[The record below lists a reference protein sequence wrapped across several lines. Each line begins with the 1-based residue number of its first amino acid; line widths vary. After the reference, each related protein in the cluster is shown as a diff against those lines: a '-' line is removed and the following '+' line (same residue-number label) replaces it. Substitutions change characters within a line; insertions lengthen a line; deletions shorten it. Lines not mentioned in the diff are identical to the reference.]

1 MLYKPKGLDTGNYW
15 KISSI
20 VYIIICM
27 QIKKDQEIID
37 RILNKAVEQ
46 ILPDRDSFK
55 ERLLSGERLNIYQG
69 FDPTAP
75 TLHIGHTVG
84 MRKLEDFRKLG
95 HNVTFLIGDFTARI
109 GDPSDKKEAR
119 TSARTVLTKEEIAE
133 NLKVYVD
140 QASHIIDI
148 DNKDNPVKILYNST
162 WLEKLDFGD
171 IIKLASEFTVQQM
184 LKRSMFQKRLEE
196 DKPIYL
202 NEFMYPMMQGY
213 DSVVMETDVEV
224 GGNDQLFNM
233 LAGRDMVRNHLNKE
247 KFVITGKLLTTTQG
261 DKMGKSEGNMIKLS
275 DDPKDIYG
283 KVMAFTDDQIAE
295 GFELLTSA
303 ELDFVEKI
311 KKRLEETDNPMP
323 LKKELA
329 LRVTSELKGEKEGKD
344 AQEYFETVFQK
355 KSLDTKLTEIR
366 VQEEEYDILELLTQT
381 GLTSSK
387 SQARRLIE
395 QGAVQIDEQKIEDW
409 QKAVKLTQPITLK
422 VGKKILKITYKP

>member
-1 MLYKPKGLDTGNYW
+1 MNVKTD
-15 KISSI
+15 
-20 VYIIICM
+20 
-27 QIKKDQEIID
+27 KKIID

-46 ILPDRDSFK
+46 ILPDK
-55 ERLLSGERLNIYQG
+55 ETLERKLLSGQKLNVYQG

-75 TLHIGHTVG
+75 TLHIGHSVG

-95 HNVTFLIGDFTARI
+95 HNVIFLIGDFTARI

-119 TSARTVLTKEEIAE
+119 ASARKVLTKEEVAE

-148 DNKDNPVKILYNST
+148 ENKENPVKILYNSS
-162 WLEKLDFGD
+162 WLEPLNFGD

-184 LKRSMFQKRLEE
+184 IKRNMFQKRLEN

-202 NEFMYPMMQGY
+202 NEFLYPLMQGY
-213 DSVVMETDVEV
+213 DSVMMDIDVEV

-247 KFVITGKLLTTTQG
+247 KIVITGKLLTTAGG
-261 DKMGKSEGNMIKLS
+261 DKMGKSEGNMISLS

-283 KVMAFTDDQIAE
+283 KVMAFTDDQIVD

-303 ELDFVEKI
+303 DLDEVEEI
-311 KKRLEETDNPMP
+311 RERLNNNENPMQ

-329 LRVTSELKGEKEGKD
+329 FRVTSELKNKEE
-344 AQEYFETVFQK
+344 AQKAQKYFESVFQK
-355 KSLDTKLTEIR
+355 RNLGTDL
-366 VQEEEYDILELLTQT
+366 EERSVKKPKYNILELITEVNLA
-381 GLTSSK
+381 SSK
-387 SQARRLIE
+387 SEARRLIK
-395 QGAVQIDEQKIEDW
+395 QGAVKINEEKISDW
-409 QKAVKLTQPITLK
+409 QMDIELNEPIVLK
-422 VGKKILKITYKP
+422 VGKKILKINYQT

>member
-1 MLYKPKGLDTGNYW
+1 MNVKTDK
-15 KISSI
+15 KII
-20 VYIIICM
+20 N
-27 QIKKDQEIID
+27 

-46 ILPDRDSFK
+46 ILPDKKTLEKKLF
-55 ERLLSGERLNIYQG
+55 SGQKLNVYQG

-95 HNVTFLIGDFTARI
+95 HNVIFLIGDFTARI

-119 TSARTVLTKEEIAE
+119 ASARKVLTKEEVAK
-133 NLKVYVD
+133 NLEVYVD

-148 DNKDNPVKILYNST
+148 ENKENPVKILYNSS
-162 WLEKLDFGD
+162 WLEPLNFGD

-184 LKRSMFQKRLEE
+184 IKRNMFQKRLEN

-202 NEFMYPMMQGY
+202 NEFLYPLMQGY
-213 DSVVMETDVEV
+213 DSVMMDIDVEV

-247 KFVITGKLLTTTQG
+247 KIVITGKLLTTAGG

-283 KVMAFTDDQIAE
+283 KVMAFTDDQIVD

-303 ELDFVEKI
+303 DLDEVGEI
-311 KKRLEETDNPMP
+311 RERLNNNENPMQ

-329 LRVTSELKGEKEGKD
+329 FRVTSELKNKEE
-344 AQEYFETVFQK
+344 AQKAQKYFESVFQK
-355 KSLDTKLTEIR
+355 RNVGTDL
-366 VQEEEYDILELLTQT
+366 EERSVKKPKYNILELITEVNLA
-381 GLTSSK
+381 SSK
-387 SQARRLIE
+387 SEARRLIE
-395 QGAVQIDEQKIEDW
+395 QGAVKISEEKISDW
-409 QKAVKLTQPITLK
+409 QMDIELNEPIVLK
-422 VGKKILKITYKP
+422 VGKKILKINYQT